1 MIKKNTIV
9 LIVLVII
16 LLLDIGYSFYQ
27 HYHMPLGGDFAQIVI
42 PTPTNGYYHVLQ
54 DPLGFNALVNK
65 DVYSNPNRFFAH
77 WSVSAYFLNIPIL
90 LQKFVTPIDSV
101 YLSCALAKI
110 ITQILII
117 FLLSVFISNSRNI
130 FKLGFIIPALLVTPL
145 FQTFGFNREM
155 GIIDQSVI
163 YTFFYALPL
172 GLLLLFFLP
181 FFKATYF
188 NQKLKVNTVVK
199 ILLALFIVVLSLN
212 GPLVPGVVLIV
223 CPLVLLHV
231 WRKNYKQ
238 MKVTPTHKRVLLSLK
253 RVPNYLMFYFIGI
266 SVLSLYSLYI
276 GRYNSLN
283 HVDSMPLIE
292 RYLRLPAG
300 VYELITTRIAYPL
313 LFFMIILN
321 MIAINKHYKSD
332 EGEKILNLTKWIGI
346 FAVIYILLLPLG
358 GYRYY
363 RPNTIRYDTLLP
375 VTISLFFIF
384 GATTFYLI
392 KNISNKYKKVY
403 VIGIIILLMIFTNAD
418 RMDTRNYD
426 CERQAIE
433 TIAQSPEKIV
443 ELDCNCPIME
453 FRIVNDYLHSELKGE
468 LFYYWNITNEKK
480 LFYQKDN
487 SNK

>member
-1 MIKKNTIV
+1 
-9 LIVLVII
+9 
-16 LLLDIGYSFYQ
+16 
-27 HYHMPLGGDFAQIVI
+27 
-42 PTPTNGYYHVLQ
+42 
-54 DPLGFNALVNK
+54 
-65 DVYSNPNRFFAH
+65 
-77 WSVSAYFLNIPIL
+77 
-90 LQKFVTPIDSV
+90 
-101 YLSCALAKI
+101 
-110 ITQILII
+110 
-117 FLLSVFISNSRNI
+117 
-130 FKLGFIIPALLVTPL
+130 
-145 FQTFGFNREM
+145 
-155 GIIDQSVI
+155 
-163 YTFFYALPL
+163 
-172 GLLLLFFLP
+172 
-181 FFKATYF
+181 
-188 NQKLKVNTVVK
+188 
-199 ILLALFIVVLSLN
+199 
-212 GPLVPGVVLIV
+212 
-223 CPLVLLHV
+223 
-231 WRKNYKQ
+231 